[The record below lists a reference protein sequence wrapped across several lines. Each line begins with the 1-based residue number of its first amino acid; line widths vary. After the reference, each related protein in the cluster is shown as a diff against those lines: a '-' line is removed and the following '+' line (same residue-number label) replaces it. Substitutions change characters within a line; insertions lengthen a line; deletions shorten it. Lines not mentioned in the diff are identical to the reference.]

1 MKLYVPEV
9 DLFSIAGNL
18 KIVPSRSGAG
28 KLIVWSH
35 SKTTGLK
42 RHLFHLQKNLLRFFS
57 ALFFLRILFIYLYIF
72 FLKPQNSWD
81 VGNQIISNITNV
93 ESRVCA
99 VA

>member
-72 FLKPQNSWD
+72 FFEATKQLRCRQ
-81 VGNQIISNITNV
+81 SNHF
-93 ESRVCA
+93 
-99 VA
+99 